1 MSPRVITLESE
12 IDWPGFRREAR
23 ALLAA
28 LVPPDEVQWQTPGQP
43 APELWADQE
52 VARPSAPPAMP
63 TRPLGSAGPARLVVP
78 PAFLTLCEKVVL
90 HQDPQRF
97 ALLYRLLWRLVHERG
112 LRQDPL
118 DPDRLRARQMLQS
131 VRRDMHKMKAF
142 VRFRP
147 VGQPEGEAPLSV
159 AWFEP
164 EHHIVEAVAPFF
176 VRRFTQMHWAILTPE
191 CSVRW
196 MPAPPGAP
204 PLAGDDALPGEL
216 EFGPGASREQA
227 PGPDEGEVLW
237 LTYYAHIFNPARL
250 KLSMMAR
257 EMPRKY
263 WSNLPEAKLIAPLAA
278 QAAERTGRM
287 VQAEPAPTRRRLPAR
302 PPLPPAVSPGQDPA
316 HTLEELARATDR
328 CRDCPIGE
336 HATQSV
342 FGEGPLHP
350 ALMLVGEQPG
360 DQEDLAGHPFVGPA
374 GQLLD
379 RALEALGWSRD
390 ALYLTNAVKH
400 FKFELRGTRRIH
412 KSPGQREVLA
422 CQQWL
427 EREIA
432 VVRPRAFVALG
443 ATAARALVG
452 RAVPVMTERGQW
464 LAGPEGVPVLVTLH
478 PSALLRGDPAE
489 RESQWQAWLTDLA
502 LASRYL
508 SGEDAEEL
516 SRPRAAA

>member
-23 ALLAA
+23 TLLAS
-28 LVPPDEVQWQTPGQP
+28 LVPPDEVVWQTPGHP
-43 APELWADQE
+43 APELWQSE
-52 VARPSAPPAMP
+52 APPTPAPAP
-63 TRPLGSAGPARLVVP
+63 TSRRPLGGSGPARLVVP
-78 PAFLTLCEKVVL
+78 PAFITLCEKVVL

-147 VGQPEGEAPLSV
+147 VGQPEGEPPLSV

-196 MPAPPGAP
+196 TPAPPDGP
-204 PLAGDDALPGEL
+204 PLAGEGALPGEL
-216 EFGPGASREQA
+216 EFGPGASRTQA
-227 PGPDEGEVLW
+227 PGPDEGEALW

-250 KLSMMAR
+250 KLSMMTR

-263 WSNLPEAKLIAPLAA
+263 WSNLPEAQLIAPLAA

-287 VQAEPAPTRRRLPAR
+287 VQAAASTPRRRIPIRAPLPA
-302 PPLPPAVSPGQDPA
+302 ADDAGDPRE
-316 HTLEELARATDR
+316 TLASLAQATDR

-342 FGEGPLHP
+342 FGEGALHP
-350 ALMLVGEQPG
+350 PLMLVGEQPG

-374 GQLLD
+374 GRLLD
-379 RALEALGWSRD
+379 RALEELGWARES
-390 ALYLTNAVKH
+390 LYLTNAVKH

-432 VVRPRAFVALG
+432 LVRPRAFVALG
-443 ATAARALVG
+443 ATAARALIG
-452 RAVPVMTERGQW
+452 RAVPVTTERGQW
-464 LAGPEGVPVLVTLH
+464 LRGPDDIPVLVTLH

-489 RESQWQAWLTDLA
+489 RDTAWRAWLDDLA
-502 LASRYL
+502 RASSYLA
-508 SGEDAEEL
+508 GEEGAVTR
-516 SRPRAAA
+516 SRAAA

>member
-23 ALLAA
+23 TLLAS
-28 LVPPDEVQWQTPGQP
+28 LVPPDEVVWQTPGHP
-43 APELWADQE
+43 APELWQAE
-52 VARPSAPPAMP
+52 APPRPVAGSAPM
-63 TRPLGSAGPARLVVP
+63 RRLGGSGPSRLVVP
-78 PAFLTLCEKVVL
+78 PAFITLCEKVVL

-131 VRRDMHKMKAF
+131 VRRDLHKMKAF

-147 VGQPEGEAPLSV
+147 VGQPEGEPPLSV

-196 MPAPPGAP
+196 MPAPANSP
-204 PLAGDDALPGEL
+204 PLAGEDALPGEL
-216 EFGPGASREQA
+216 EFGPGASKEQA
-227 PGPDEGEVLW
+227 PAPDQGEALW

-250 KLSMMAR
+250 KLSMMAK

-263 WSNLPEAKLIAPLAA
+263 WANLPEAQLIAPLAA
-278 QAAERTGRM
+278 QASERTTRM
-287 VQAEPAPTRRRLPAR
+287 VQAVPAAPRRRIPAR
-302 PPLPPAVSPGQDPA
+302 APLPPVDSMHDPEA
-316 HTLEELARATDR
+316 SLAALAKSADR
-328 CRDCPIGE
+328 CRDCPLGE
-336 HATQSV
+336 HATQVV
-342 FGEGPLHP
+342 FGDGALQPP
-350 ALMLVGEQPG
+350 LMLVGEQPG
-360 DQEDLAGHPFVGPA
+360 DQEDLAGQPFVGPA
-374 GQLLD
+374 GRLLD
-379 RALEALGWSRD
+379 RALQELGWPRD

-427 EREIA
+427 EREVA
-432 VVRPRAFVALG
+432 LVRPKAFVALG

-452 RAVPVMTERGQW
+452 RAVPVMSERGQW
-464 LAGPEGVPVLVTLH
+464 LTGPAGLPVLITLH

-489 RESQWQAWLTDLA
+489 KDSAWRAWLDDLA
-502 LASRYL
+502 LASRYIRGEEEGAL
-508 SGEDAEEL
+508 SQ
-516 SRPRAAA
+516 PRAEA